1 MIEQFFLQTN
11 AFRIFG
17 IKIYDQDF
25 LELLFRLA
33 LTLFTAWFI
42 IMKVYKP
49 GKVKPEFIFTYLIF
63 TPIVFFICHLFS
75 KVDLSIGFAFGLFA
89 VFSILRYR
97 TRQIPVREM
106 SYMFIVIAIAVIN
119 ALATKKVS
127 YAELFF
133 TNGFIAA
140 LTWWAEANYRRQLTM
155 SKTINY
161 VIMENLKP
169 ENADLLVADLNV
181 IVGRKIIDYKI
192 KNIDYLTE
200 SASIRV
206 TYENED

>member
-1 MIEQFFLQTN
+1 MIDHFILQID

-17 IKIYDQDF
+17 IKIYDLDF
-25 LELLFRLA
+25 IELLFRLV
-33 LTLFTAWFI
+33 LTLFTSWFI
-42 IMKVYKP
+42 IIKVYKP
-49 GKVKPEFIFTYLIF
+49 GRTEPEFIFTYLIF

-106 SYMFIVIAIAVIN
+106 SYMFIVIALAVIN

-127 YAELFF
+127 YVELFF
-133 TNGFIAA
+133 TNGFIAV
-140 LTWWAEANYRRQLTM
+140 LTWWAERNYRKQNTT

-161 VIMENLKP
+161 VNMENLKP
-169 ENADLLVADLNV
+169 ENEDLLAADLNE
-181 IVGRKIIDYKI
+181 IVGQKIVDYKI

-206 TYENED
+206 TYEKED